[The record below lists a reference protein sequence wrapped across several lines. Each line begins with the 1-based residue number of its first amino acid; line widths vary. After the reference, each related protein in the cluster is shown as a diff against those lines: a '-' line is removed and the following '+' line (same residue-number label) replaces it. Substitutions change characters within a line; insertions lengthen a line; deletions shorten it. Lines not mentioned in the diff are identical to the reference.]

1 MTANPLLKL
10 RNFGQEIWLDDLGR
24 GMLDAGL
31 LQRLIERDG
40 VGGVTSNPAIFAESI
55 TKTHDYD
62 QAIGELARADNTVQ
76 EIYETLVVE
85 DVRRAADLLRPAYD
99 ASQGKSGFV
108 SLEVSP
114 HLARDAAGTLTD
126 ARRLWAAVDRPNV
139 LIKVPGTRE
148 GLPAIGQLISEGI
161 NVNVTLL
168 FALPRYREVAEAYLA
183 GLEAR
188 LGRGQPLAGVASVAS
203 FFLSRIDVAID
214 PVLEQIVHAGGP
226 EAELAGSLTGQI
238 AIASAKAAYAMY
250 EEIYAQPRF
259 RRLADQGARPQRL
272 LWASTGTKN
281 PAYSDVKYV
290 EPLIGPDTI
299 NTVPLKTLEAYRDH
313 GQPGPRLKE
322 NLAQTEDNLRQLQQL
337 HIDISRVTQRLEDEG
352 IEKFSTPFDH
362 LMDAIR
368 QAAAAPCPIV

>member
-1 MTANPLLKL
+1 
-10 RNFGQEIWLDDLGR
+10 LDDLGR
-24 GMLDAGL
+24 GMLDAGH
-31 LQRLIERDG
+31 LQRLIEHDG

-62 QAIGELARADNTVQ
+62 QAIRDLARADKTAE
-76 EIYETLVVE
+76 EIYETLVVD

-114 HLARDAAGTLTD
+114 HLARNTEGTLTD

-183 GLEAR
+183 GLETR
-188 LGRGQPLAGVASVAS
+188 LGRGQSLGGVASVAS

-238 AIASAKAAYAMY
+238 AIASAKVAYAMY
-250 EEIYAQPRF
+250 EEIYAQGTF
-259 RRLADQGARPQRL
+259 RRMADQGARPQRL

-290 EPLIGPDTI
+290 EALIGPDTI
-299 NTVPLKTLEAYRDH
+299 NTVPQKTLETYRDH
-313 GQPGPRLKE
+313 GHPGPRLNE
-322 NLAQTEDNLRQLQQL
+322 NLAQAEDNLRQLQQL
-337 HIDISRVTQRLEDEG
+337 HIELSRVTQRLEDEG

-362 LMDAIR
+362 LMDAVLSAISLQR
-368 QAAAAPCPIV
+368 SARR